1 MNTSI
6 KIINTIITII
16 EETLYMFLYITIQ
29 VWKNRVL
36 ITAMIFMTIMWFYAL
51 WVYGMKTNGL
61 Y

>member
-51 WVYGMKTNGL
+51 WVYGMKTNGF